1 MATSQGAPSSATTS
15 TTKKSKPQAISLND
29 FVGKAEEN
37 WAEMPSQPVL
47 VQENMPESCRSSAD
61 HQMRPPDFSKIVPG
75 GPYVAFVGN
84 FPFEVTEEH
93 LEAFFDGL
101 PFKSIKIALNYADN
115 TSRGYAYVEFENEQ
129 ALRDAVQANGT
140 NFFGRKL
147 RIDVADVKERPS
159 KFGGGA
165 GGAFSN
171 SRPRTE
177 LTMKREKFE
186 TGDTPGDWR
195 SASSTSASVS
205 QPPQLPS
212 KQPSNDFKRRDG
224 GGLQAKSLGS
234 RYSKD
239 DFVFK
244 RRED

>member
-1 MATSQGAPSSATTS
+1 MATSQGAPSSATT

-93 LEAFFDGL
+93 LAAFFDGL

-115 TSRGYAYVEFENEQ
+115 TSRGYAYVEFATEQ
-129 ALRDAVQANGT
+129 ALRDAVEANGA

-159 KFGGGA
+159 KFGGA
-165 GGAFSN
+165 GGGFS
-171 SRPRTE
+171 SRPRNAE

-195 SASSTSASVS
+195 SASISTSTP
-205 QPPQLPS
+205 QPPKQ
-212 KQPSNDFKRRDG
+212 QPSNDFKRRDG